1 MLNGKTERTEH
12 VNATFLVLI
21 RNTFLLALLSRIVSL
36 SPDGLVTV
44 HLSQFRDVSLQNDFI
59 LDTQEQIARFIDN
72 LLLFLGSPVFIELLL
87 KCP

>member
-1 MLNGKTERTEH
+1 MYFVAVFVEAIIASMLNGKTERTEH

-44 HLSQFRDVSLQNDFI
+44 HLSQFRLDFSGFNI
-59 LDTQEQIARFIDN
+59 SERLT
-72 LLLFLGSPVFIELLL
+72 LL
-87 KCP
+87 KPL